1 MLLGWEASPPDTAQE
16 PPSAPHMSVAKQ
28 DRQRAIREIVAS
40 RAVSSQ
46 EELRQ
51 LLAERGWEVTQST
64 LSRDMHDLRLARL
77 ATPSGVQYMTADA
90 APSEEGHATLSA
102 IFLQFFSRLDSM
114 REFVIV
120 RTKTAGAQPI
130 AEAID
135 AEDNPDILGTIA
147 GENTILIICRSE
159 AARDRVAKRLLG
171 LARR

>member
-1 MLLGWEASPPDTAQE
+1 MSP
-16 PPSAPHMSVAKQ
+16 AKQ
-28 DRQRAIREIVAS
+28 ERQHAIREIITT

-51 LLAERGWEVTQST
+51 LLAQRGWDVTQST
-64 LSRDMHDLRLARL
+64 LSRDMHDLRLARI
-77 ATPSGVQYMTADA
+77 ATPSGVRYTTADA
-90 APSEEGHATLSA
+90 SPDEDRSATLAS
-102 IFLQFFSRLDSM
+102 IFPQFFSRLDQM
-114 REFVIV
+114 REFVVV

-135 AEDNPDILGTIA
+135 GEDNVDILGTIA

-159 AARDRVAKRLLG
+159 AARDRVAKRLLT

>member
-1 MLLGWEASPPDTAQE
+1 M
-16 PPSAPHMSVAKQ
+16 SAAKQ
-28 DRQRAIREIVAS
+28 DRQHAIREIVGS
-40 RAVSSQ
+40 RPVASQ

-51 LLAERGWEVTQST
+51 LLTERGWDVTQST
-64 LSRDMHDLRLARL
+64 LSRDMRDLRLARVPT
-77 ATPSGVQYMTADA
+77 ATGIRYTTADA
-90 APSEEGHATLSA
+90 SVPDAGRATLAS
-102 IFLQFFSRLDSM
+102 IFPQFFSRLDSV
-114 REFVIV
+114 REFVVV

-159 AARDRVAKRLLG
+159 AARDRVGKRLLG

>member
-1 MLLGWEASPPDTAQE
+1 MT
-16 PPSAPHMSVAKQ
+16 SAKH

-46 EELRQ
+46 EDLRH
-51 LLAERGWEVTQST
+51 LLSERGWIVTQST
-64 LSRDMHDLRLARL
+64 LSRDMHELRLARL
-77 ATPSGVQYMTADA
+77 ATPSGVRYTTAEA
-90 APSEEGHATLSA
+90 AVSDERPTTLATILP
-102 IFLQFFSRLDSM
+102 QFFSRLDAM

-135 AEDNPDILGTIA
+135 GEDNPDVLGTIA

-159 AARDRVAKRLLG
+159 AARDRVGKRLASLS
-171 LARR
+171 RQK